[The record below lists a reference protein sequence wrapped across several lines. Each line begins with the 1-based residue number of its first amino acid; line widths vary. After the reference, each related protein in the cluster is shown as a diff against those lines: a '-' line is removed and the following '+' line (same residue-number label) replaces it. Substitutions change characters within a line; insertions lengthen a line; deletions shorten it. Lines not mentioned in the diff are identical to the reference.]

1 MSSNL
6 EKQIKLTGHGLV
18 LPRPERP
25 GSCSQEGT
33 RVSQRVLGT
42 GRARKSSL
50 YQGSE
55 YHHQAHENT
64 LPSAC

>member
-6 EKQIKLTGHGLV
+6 EKQIKLTGHGLA

-42 GRARKSSL
+42 GRVRKSSL
-50 YQGSE
+50 YQGLRISS
-55 YHHQAHENT
+55 
-64 LPSAC
+64 PSL

>member
-6 EKQIKLTGHGLV
+6 ERQVKLKGLGLA

-33 RVSQRVLGT
+33 GVSQRVLGT

-50 YQGSE
+50 YQGLRISSP
-55 YHHQAHENT
+55 N
-64 LPSAC
+64 P